1 MADRERRRRVVV
13 WSWLVSGRGGI
24 GGVWAPGNTQNGK
37 YQLPMMKRKQRWFQP
52 LVGILV
58 LLMSLPLA
66 VEACSTCFG
75 VSDSDM
81 ARGMNMGIFTLLGF
95 LAFVLSILIAF
106 FVFIGVRSAK
116 TGELIE
122 DEEEDEPGDD
132 RV

>member
-1 MADRERRRRVVV
+1 MVRP
-13 WSWLVSGRGGI
+13 WLVSGRGGI
-24 GGVWAPGNTQNGK
+24 GGVWAPGNSQDGK
-37 YQLPMMKRKQRWFQP
+37 YQLPMMTKKQRWIQP
-52 LVGILV
+52 LVGTLL

-106 FVFIGVRSAK
+106 FVFIGVRASK
-116 TGELIE
+116 TGEQIQ
-122 DEEEDEPGDD
+122 DEEEDETGDD

>member
-1 MADRERRRRVVV
+1 M
-13 WSWLVSGRGGI
+13 I
-24 GGVWAPGNTQNGK
+24 
-37 YQLPMMKRKQRWFQP
+37 KRKQRWIQP
-52 LVGILV
+52 LVGT
-58 LLMSLPLA
+58 LLLLLSLPLA

-122 DEEEDEPGDD
+122 EEEEAEPGED